1 MENLPTIEV
10 VFVAKSEDLLLLKK
24 VIIAAYNCSV
34 NKITKICLIV
44 PFSEV
49 TFCQD
54 ALKHLEFFDI
64 INIVS
69 EELIVSTSVIE
80 LIRKERPDRFGW
92 ILQQVLVSEFILNSD
107 SSGVLIVDSDTV
119 LLRPKVWLDKFG
131 RQLLMPTQEMHMP
144 YYEFLRESSSIY
156 PFPQSSYVSHHM
168 LVQPV
173 ILREILEVWAGQLE
187 LALKKAFEF
196 SNPEENSPFDL
207 KYEIY
212 AQYLLVKYPELVELN
227 KWANLSLPRK
237 KLEEFLDGHEK
248 ALSKSYNSVSFHHWN
263 LDSI

>member
-10 VFVAKSEDLLLLKK
+10 VFVSKSEDLLLLKK

-80 LIRKERPDRFGW
+80 LIRKERPDRFGCTRRFEHKLSSDRRRGW
-92 ILQQVLVSEFILNSD
+92 HQHRSER
-107 SSGVLIVDSDTV
+107 G
-119 LLRPKVWLDKFG
+119 
-131 RQLLMPTQEMHMP
+131 
-144 YYEFLRESSSIY
+144 
-156 PFPQSSYVSHHM
+156 
-168 LVQPV
+168 
-173 ILREILEVWAGQLE
+173 
-187 LALKKAFEF
+187 
-196 SNPEENSPFDL
+196 
-207 KYEIY
+207 
-212 AQYLLVKYPELVELN
+212 
-227 KWANLSLPRK
+227 
-237 KLEEFLDGHEK
+237 
-248 ALSKSYNSVSFHHWN
+248 
-263 LDSI
+263 